1 MKDILLFTFPMNF
14 VCICVTW
21 IYYLHIFPL
30 FQSLFVKR
38 TAAIPILCQSADL
51 LKLSTISRYCISFSI
66 KYFIQEITKTRFTR
80 FFLVHWFVQY
90 ILKKSISDFL
100 STSDF
105 CLIWN
110 LFSGWSGSCC
120 SFAQFP
126 DEQKWSGWVT
136 IPDGKRNS
144 SGFEKMCAWSSI
156 FFNNRANPGM
166 KKIVL
171 REIIQVFQ
179 Q

>member
-66 KYFIQEITKTRFTR
+66 RYFIQENNENAIHTLLSGALVCTVHFKEKYIRFPQHFR
-80 FFLVHWFVQY
+80 LLFNL
-90 ILKKSISDFL
+90 KSIFRVKRFVLLVRSVPGWTEVKWMSYYPGWKKKFL
-100 STSDF
+100 W
-105 CLIWN
+105 IWEN
-110 LFSGWSGSCC
+110 VCMI
-120 SFAQFP
+120 
-126 DEQKWSGWVT
+126 VH
-136 IPDGKRNS
+136 
-144 SGFEKMCAWSSI
+144 
-156 FFNNRANPGM
+156 FF
-166 KKIVL
+166 
-171 REIIQVFQ
+171 
-179 Q
+179 

>member
-66 KYFIQEITKTRFTR
+66 KYFIQENNGNTIHTRETLGHPFTSL
-80 FFLVHWFVQY
+80 FLGALVCTVYLKEKY
-90 ILKKSISDFL
+90 ILKKSISNFL
-100 STSDF
+100 SISDF
-105 CLIWN
+105 WLTLRYIFRVKRFALLVRSVPGWTEVKWTSYYLGWKKKFLWIWEN
-110 LFSGWSGSCC
+110 VCMI
-120 SFAQFP
+120 
-126 DEQKWSGWVT
+126 VH
-136 IPDGKRNS
+136 
-144 SGFEKMCAWSSI
+144 
-156 FFNNRANPGM
+156 FF
-166 KKIVL
+166 
-171 REIIQVFQ
+171 
-179 Q
+179 